1 MLAIPNGRGS
11 CTGSQVILELLL
23 DDRTP
28 AAIVLR
34 RPDEIIAL
42 GVIVAEELFGLSL
55 PVVSVGEAG
64 FARLLEHRGRVSVA
78 DALVALGDDAPVALT
93 TPGASPPR
101 HPDPR

>member
-1 MLAIPNGRGS
+1 MGLNDIFSWGS
-11 CTGSQVILELLL
+11 M
-23 DDRTP
+23 
-28 AAIVLR
+28 
-34 RPDEIIAL
+34 
-42 GVIVAEELFGLSL
+42 